1 MIRPLE
7 LFVGLRYVRARRRD
21 HFISFI
27 SLISIIGIALGIAA
41 LITVL
46 SVMNGFGKEL
56 RARILGVASH
66 VTVSGNDG
74 KLTEWPAVAERVRRN
89 SHVIGEAPYVLGQA
103 MAARGKAVSGVMVRG
118 ILPDQERKVSDIGD
132 KMIEGRLDAL
142 KPGEFGIVV
151 GSALAWKLDLTLG
164 SPVSIV
170 VPQAQATPA
179 GLLPRFKRFTV
190 VGIFRIDMYEYDS
203 GMVLIHLDDAAK
215 LYQLPE
221 GGVSGLRL
229 KLDAMDDAPAIADQ
243 LSASLGPEFR
253 ARDWTREH
261 ANFFRALKMEK
272 TVMFVILLL
281 IVTVAMFNL
290 ISTLVVIVTEKQADV
305 AILRTLGMKPSSVMG
320 VFIVQGAIIG
330 LVGTLVGTAFGV
342 LLAFNVETLVRLL
355 EQLFHTSFLASDVYL
370 ISELPSDL
378 HWSDVALVSGASLVL
393 ALLSTIY
400 PAWRASKIQPAA
412 ALRYE

>member
-27 SLISIIGIALGIAA
+27 SLVSIVGIALGIAA

-56 RARILGVASH
+56 RSRILGVASH
-66 VTVSGNDG
+66 VTITGAQER
-74 KLTEWPAVAERVRRN
+74 LTDWKAAVTKAREN
-89 SHVIGEAPYVLGQA
+89 PHVKGEAPFVRGQA
-103 MAARGKAVSGVMVRG
+103 MLARGKSVSPALVHGV
-118 ILPDQERKVSDIGD
+118 LPEEERKVSEVAD
-132 KMIEGRLDAL
+132 KMLEGSMAAL
-142 KPGEFGIVV
+142 KPGEFGVV
-151 GSALAWKLDLTLG
+151 IGSALAWKLDLSVG

-170 VPQAQATPA
+170 VPQAQASPA

-190 VGIFRIDMYEYDS
+190 VGIFRMDMYEYDS
-203 GMVLIHLDDAAK
+203 GMVFTHLDDAAK

-221 GGVSGLRL
+221 GSVTGLRL
-229 KLDAMDDAPAIADQ
+229 KLDVLDDAPIVAEQIG
-243 LSASLGPEFR
+243 SALGPEYR
-253 ARDWTREH
+253 VRDWTREH
-261 ANFFRALKMEK
+261 SNFFRALKMEK

-305 AILRTLGMKPSSVMG
+305 AILRTLGMKPGSIMG
-320 VFIVQGAIIG
+320 VFIVQGALIG
-330 LVGTLVGTAFGV
+330 FAGTLVGVAFGV
-342 LLAFNVETLVRLL
+342 LLAFNVESLVRLL
-355 EQLFHTSFLASDVYL
+355 EQIFQTTFLASDVYL
-370 ISELPSDL
+370 ISELPSDV
-378 HWSDVALVSGASLVL
+378 HWSDVGLIAASSLIL
-393 ALLSTIY
+393 ALLSTLY
-400 PAWRASKIQPAA
+400 PAWRASKIQPAV

>member
-66 VTVSGNDG
+66 VTITGSDG
-74 KLTEWPAVAERVRRN
+74 TLADWPAVAQRVRAN
-89 SHVIGEAPYVLGQA
+89 PHVVGQAPYVLGQA
-103 MAARGKAVSGVMVRG
+103 MLARGKAVSGALVRG
-118 ILPDQERKVSDIGD
+118 ILPEEERKVSEIGD
-132 KMIEGRLDAL
+132 KMIEGSLAGL
-142 KPGEFGIVV
+142 KPGEFGVVV
-151 GSALAWKLDLTLG
+151 GSALAWKLDLARAA
-164 SPVSIV
+164 PVAIV

-190 VGIFRIDMYEYDS
+190 DGIFRIDMYEYDS
-203 GMVLIHLDDAAK
+203 GMALTHLEDAAK
-215 LYQLPE
+215 LYQLPD
-221 GGVSGLRL
+221 GTVTGLRL
-229 KLDAMDDAPAIADQ
+229 KLDVMDDAPIVAAQ
-243 LSASLGPEFR
+243 LQQLLGPDYR
-253 ARDWTREH
+253 VRDWTREH
-261 ANFFRALKMEK
+261 ANFFRALQMEK

-290 ISTLVVIVTEKQADV
+290 ISTLVVIVTEKQADI
-305 AILRTLGMKPSSVMG
+305 AILRTLGMKPGSVMS
-320 VFIVQGAIIG
+320 VFVVQGAIIG
-330 LVGTLVGTAFGV
+330 FLGTLLGTACGI
-342 LLAFNVETLVRLL
+342 LLAYNVEGLVRLL
-355 EQLFHTSFLASDVYL
+355 EQLFQTTFLASDVYL

-378 HWSDVALVSGASLVL
+378 HWSDVALIAGSSL
-393 ALLSTIY
+393 ALALFSTIY

>member
-27 SLISIIGIALGIAA
+27 SLVSIIGIALGIAA

-66 VTVSGNDG
+66 ITVTGPEG
-74 KLTEWPAVAERVRRN
+74 RLTDWRAVASRTQEN
-89 SHVIGEAPYVLGQA
+89 PHVVGVAPYVLGQA
-103 MAARGKAVSGVMVRG
+103 MLARGKAVSGAIVRG
-118 ILPDQERKVSDIGD
+118 VLPEEERKVSEIGD
-132 KMIEGRLDAL
+132 KMIEGSMQAL
-142 KPGEFGIVV
+142 KPGEFGVV
-151 GSALAWKLDLTLG
+151 IGSALAWKLDLAIG

-203 GMVLIHLDDAAK
+203 GLVLIHQDDAAK

-221 GGVSGLRL
+221 GSVSGLRL
-229 KLDAMDDAPAIADQ
+229 KIDSMDDAPTIAEQ
-243 LSASLGPEFR
+243 IAAKLGGDFR
-253 ARDWTREH
+253 VRDWTREH
-261 ANFFRALKMEK
+261 SNFFRALQMEK

-290 ISTLVVIVTEKQADV
+290 ISTLVVIVTEKQADI
-305 AILRTLGMKPSSVMG
+305 AILRTIGMKPRSVMS
-320 VFIVQGAIIG
+320 VFVVQGAIIG
-330 LVGTLVGTAFGV
+330 LLGTLAGTVFGV
-342 LLAFNVETLVRLL
+342 LLAYNVESLVRLL
-355 EQLFHTSFLASDVYL
+355 EHVFNTSFLASDVYL

-378 HWSDVALVSGASLVL
+378 HWADVLLVSGSSL
-393 ALLSTIY
+393 ALALIATIY
-400 PAWRASKIQPAA
+400 PAWRASKVQPAV